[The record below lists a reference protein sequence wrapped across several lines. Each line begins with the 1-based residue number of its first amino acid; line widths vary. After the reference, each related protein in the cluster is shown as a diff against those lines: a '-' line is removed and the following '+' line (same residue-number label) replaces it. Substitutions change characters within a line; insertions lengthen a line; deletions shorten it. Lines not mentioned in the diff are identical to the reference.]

1 MYGKGVLPT
10 SDKYYIYA
18 LCRPNGVPFYIG
30 KGKGRR
36 INDHFSKH
44 QLKVNTPKTGK
55 IKHYKSSVRRE
66 ILCYFEDE
74 YEAYKYEAWII
85 SQYKLEKDGGVL
97 VNYNKSHWDVCEK
110 VQKRKSVYLTNE
122 KPRKVSDEDLVSA
135 HKVWVKG
142 LKNTTELA
150 EELGISTSYIQA
162 VFSGAKRKNLG
173 LDTQNNS
180 FTKRRVCVETAK
192 EVLRLRIIEK
202 MSYWSIVDKT
212 GIPKTTVSRICR
224 FEGQYAAFK
233 DLIPT
238 TSQTNKGIIIN
249 G

>member
-1 MYGKGVLPT
+1 MYGKGILPT

-36 INDHFSKH
+36 VNDHFSKH

-74 YEAYKYEAWII
+74 YEAYEYEAWII

-97 VNYNKSHWDVCEK
+97 VNYNRSHWDVCDK
-110 VQKRKSVYLTNE
+110 VQKRKSEYLKHE
-122 KPRKVSDEDLVSA
+122 KPRKVLDEDLVSA
-135 HKVWVKG
+135 YNLWTKG

-162 VFSGAKRKNLG
+162 VFSGSKRKNLG
-173 LDTQNNS
+173 LKIPETP
-180 FTKRRVCVETAK
+180 FVKRRVCTETVEEILRMK
-192 EVLRLRIIEK
+192 ECENL
-202 MSYWSIVDKT
+202 SYRSIVEKT
-212 GIPKTTVSRICR
+212 GIPRTTIGRICR
-224 FEGQYAAFK
+224 FEGQYVAFK
-233 DLIPT
+233 DFNANNLA
-238 TSQTNKGIIIN
+238 NK
-249 G
+249 